1 MGTPNGIRSRQQRLP
16 EENIMAILDVI
27 GVKEQDDIR
36 DDKLSFLAAIRAV
49 CITPEMA
56 QVPTRKMY
64 EAVFQILKEN
74 KSLELTIMSY
84 QLLLDLEKRFPPV
97 TVAKMAGSSSDVME
111 AQLVINSEVW
121 SPFIANSANDSAKMD
136 GFFDGNYDPIDCSK
150 VVSLIRD
157 IAAEVCHDDSKLPG
171 VGPDSDGR
179 SKRLSHDIMGKMMMF
194 QYLVTL
200 LETDF
205 ICRCQVFKRNIEWAL
220 IRDSFLNQLL
230 GSQRTNLK
238 NLVKSS
244 LDIMASK
251 SKESFDSNDSKEHS
265 AVGIFKKTLRD
276 LDSAYL
282 AEAEIRYTLCLS
294 VQKLLT
300 MMTEIDT
307 IKKEADKRGQT
318 SRSDGSRTPVL
329 EIVINELCY
338 NKSLIGPFLQALTE
352 PKWKM
357 DIILT
362 YIMKYF
368 SRSITKNVGSDIEAT
383 TIKDIFNF
391 LSDASATNAR
401 SMTKRISA
409 VLLKLLLV
417 HGFQAY
423 FSLREGTNFM
433 NSSEEDVLLK
443 ETCELFLS
451 AFQNLQSADNKN
463 LELIAVERDALFTA
477 ATILS

>member
-1 MGTPNGIRSRQQRLP
+1 MGSLNGIRSRPQRLP

-36 DDKLSFLAAIRAV
+36 DDKLSFLAAIRAI

-64 EAVFQILKEN
+64 EAVFQILREN
-74 KSLELTIMSY
+74 KSLELTITSY

-97 TVAKMAGSSSDVME
+97 TVAKMAGSSSDAME
-111 AQLVINSEVW
+111 AELVINSEVW
-121 SPFIANSANDSAKMD
+121 SPFIASFANDSAKMD
-136 GFFDGNYDPIDCSK
+136 GLSDGNYDPIDCSK
-150 VVSLIRD
+150 VVSLIQD
-157 IAAEVCHDDSKLPG
+157 IAAEVCHEDSKSQG

-179 SKRLSHDIMGKMMMF
+179 SKRLSHDIMAKIMMF

-205 ICRCQVFKRNIEWAL
+205 ICRCQVFKRNKGWPI

-238 NLVKSS
+238 NLVISS
-244 LDIMASK
+244 LHIMAAK
-251 SKESFDSNDSKEHS
+251 AKETFDDNHKGHS
-265 AVGIFKKTLRD
+265 ADAILKKKLKD
-276 LDSAYL
+276 LDRASYL

-294 VQKLLT
+294 VQGLLT
-300 MMTEIDT
+300 MMAELDT
-307 IKKEADKRGQT
+307 IKKGADKKGRT

-329 EIVINELCY
+329 EIVIDELSY
-338 NKSLIGPFLQALTE
+338 NKELIGPFLQALTE

-362 YIMKYF
+362 YLLKYF
-368 SRSITKNVGSDIEAT
+368 SRYITKNVGSDIEAT
-383 TIKDIFNF
+383 TIQDIFNF
-391 LSDASATNAR
+391 FSDVTNAR
-401 SMTKRISA
+401 SITRRISA
-409 VLLKLLLV
+409 DLLQLVLV

-423 FSLREGTNFM
+423 FSLRKGSDFM
-433 NSSEEDVLLK
+433 NSCEQKVLLK
-443 ETCELFLS
+443 ETCKSFI
-451 AFQNLQSADNKN
+451 ATFQNLQSVYKN
-463 LELIAVERDALFTA
+463 FELVAVGRDALFTA